1 MKSNPIH
8 TIGLIGK
15 KHADEKNYWSLEQFN
30 KAMAYYDFRDS
41 QTTYSFPTLQYRFTF
56 HLLFFTGIRV
66 GELLALTANDFDYIN
81 NILTINKSYQRL
93 RGKEVINRPKTDTSI
108 RDITIPQF
116 ILDMLDTYLE
126 TLYDYQPDDRI
137 FPNVR
142 KDTLAKQLQMISKH
156 TDLPRIRVH
165 DLRHSHASLL
175 IKQGVN
181 FKVIQQRLGHK
192 DIQTTLNTY
201 SHLWSSAHQE
211 VAELLNGIKMVS
223 E

>member
-1 MKSNPIH
+1 MHFI
-8 TIGLIGK
+8 L
-15 KHADEKNYWSLEQFN
+15 QF
-30 KAMAYYDFRDS
+30 S
-41 QTTYSFPTLQYRFTF
+41 
-56 HLLFFTGIRV
+56 
-66 GELLALTANDFDYIN
+66 
-81 NILTINKSYQRL
+81 
-93 RGKEVINRPKTDTSI
+93 
-108 RDITIPQF
+108 DITIPQF

-137 FPNVR
+137 FSNVR

-156 TDLPRIRVH
+156 PDLPRIRVH

-181 FKVIQQRLGHK
+181 FKIIQQRLGHK

-211 VAELLNGIKMVS
+211 VAELLNGIRVKK
-223 E
+223 